1 VKFHLS
7 QYQFKTLWHSPRGVI
22 IMKKKFINLCNKITL
37 RNAYRAVEVI
47 WDRLRGVDFSGTLEF
62 VDLGYEPDPDHRSE
76 PT

>member
-1 VKFHLS
+1 
-7 QYQFKTLWHSPRGVI
+7 
-22 IMKKKFINLCNKITL
+22 MKKKFINLCNKITL